1 MALLSS
7 PASNSWSVRKKLSPG
22 RVGEIGK
29 ENHQLRITMI
39 NICDGVRLF
48 YPSIHVYPSVY
59 PADHQS
65 ALTAVH
71 WSDCPSPLFFF
82 NSF

>member
-1 MALLSS
+1 
-7 PASNSWSVRKKLSPG
+7 
-22 RVGEIGK
+22 
-29 ENHQLRITMI
+29 MI

-65 ALTAVH
+65 ALTVVH
-71 WSDCPSPLFFF
+71 WSDSPSPFFSLINF
-82 NSF
+82 DTLNQVVLNGVRLVGLITFQADAVCQSLVG